1 LDAQKKTAKQLFQFQ
16 RLGSF
21 QTGPPVFV
29 SSSACLRF
37 RVYDTDGSGDIDNHE
52 MAKLVQERWIHDI
65 KRMPGLIP
73 KIQVE
78 CLKKGQ
84 CL

>member
-1 LDAQKKTAKQLFQFQ
+1 MFL
-16 RLGSF
+16 
-21 QTGPPVFV
+21 

-52 MAKLVQERWIHDI
+52 MAKLVQERWIQDI